1 MYEYCYLAPEVIC
14 RQDHGFESD
23 YFALGVIVY
32 ELMFQRRPYI
42 GSTRA
47 EIRDQILAR
56 QVQIK
61 QGE

>member
-1 MYEYCYLAPEVIC
+1 
-14 RQDHGFESD
+14 
-23 YFALGVIVY
+23 
-32 ELMFQRRPYI
+32 MFQRRPYI